1 MAASIIQSG
10 WRMKV
15 ERHIRHERLKQQMI
29 FERQTFLAGILQRY
43 ARGKFGRSR
52 FQRLRLEHFE
62 EMRLYQAATKVQSL
76 MRMDLA
82 CRRVAKVRK
91 TKKDRMHKAAT
102 HIRKMY
108 LGWIVKK
115 SYLEMRE
122 KFLENQVHVVVIQ
135 RYVRGFLVRMRI
147 YRHALQ
153 AESEQ
158 WASVEMQRAFRGY
171 LGRLRWEHQYELFW
185 SRHMASKRMQASVR
199 RWLSRLRVEDMR
211 QKKLQQKLD
220 AERRR
225 FLGAQRIQKHI
236 RGVLCRVRVYQLLRY
251 LYSSSV
257 CVQRMWR
264 GYMQRQRVIK
274 RVFQLRAIA
283 IQARARGFLVRNR
296 LYYLNQ
302 RVEQMQKLYRGFSKS
317 SEDTKAEAR
326 KTRVMRHE
334 STVAIQVQYREH
346 LRIRNSTRTELRPVL
361 RDLGAHPQELELFH
375 AGQLVLM
382 GSYRRVE
389 RRWSRAAVKIQRAA
403 RKYFFQMDISEIRR
417 VPFTHSA
424 LTRGLMA

>member
-1 MAASIIQSG
+1 
-10 WRMKV
+10 MKV
-15 ERHIRHERLKQQMI
+15 EREIRHERLKQQMI
-29 FERQTFLAGILQRY
+29 FERQTYLAGILQRY
-43 ARGKFGRSR
+43 ARGKFGRER
-52 FQRLRLEHFE
+52 FKRLRMEHFE

-91 TKKDRMHKAAT
+91 IKKDRMHKAAT

-122 KFLENQVHVVVIQ
+122 KFLENQVHVVVMQ

-158 WASVEMQRAFRGY
+158 WASMEMQRTFRGY
-171 LGRLRWEHQYELFW
+171 LGRLRWEHHYELYW
-185 SRHMASKRMQASVR
+185 SRHMASVRMQAAVR
-199 RWLSRLRVEDMR
+199 RWLARLRVEDVR
-211 QKKLQQKLD
+211 QKALRQKLAAD
-220 AERRR
+220 RRR

-236 RGVLCRVRVYQLLRY
+236 RGVLSRTRVYQLLRY
-251 LYSSSV
+251 LYSAAV
-257 CVQRMWR
+257 CMQRMWR
-264 GYMQRQRVIK
+264 GYAQRQRVIT
-274 RVFQLRAIA
+274 RVFQQRAIT

-296 LYYLNQ
+296 LYYLNE
-302 RVEQMQKLYRGFSKS
+302 RVEKMQKLYRGFSTRD
-317 SEDTKAEAR
+317 EDTKVAAR
-326 KTRVMRHE
+326 KSRVRRYE
-334 STVAIQVQYREH
+334 SSMAIQVQYREH
-346 LRIRNSTRTELRPVL
+346 LRIRNATRTELRPVL

-382 GSYRRVE
+382 GSYRRIE
-389 RRWSRAAVKIQRAA
+389 RRWSRAAVKIQRAVRMRLFEMDLADA
-403 RKYFFQMDISEIRR
+403 RK
-417 VPFTHSA
+417 VPFAHAA
-424 LTRGLMA
+424 LTRGLA